1 MKQLYQDAVADPYR
15 LACVSEMY
23 HQQDPPPP
31 MDPSS
36 LGNRYMNDIM
46 HDIADLTH
54 GQPLWLS
61 NPAQMAI
68 RQVARSFACSHYKI
82 TPFLGKF
89 RTHPTTDTV
98 IHPQLINIDPYSNK
112 QDTTD
117 YPLVQ
122 VLVIPLR
129 TTKPPPHAHDANSPS
144 PPTHKGVYKTYWSH
158 ATDEAGLWHILRE
171 GFVRPTNWE
180 RTNWDDDN
188 LSYNKAYLPHRGFN
202 GFHQDNAPDN
212 LQLGF
217 CNTNLRKALRIP
229 KAKAGPA
236 EGEIATGFTIFGRV
250 TSSTSQHSH
259 MRQKGGG
266 WTTQKALIE
275 APSTTPVETVVT
287 SPPSSP
293 TPRRASSMRST
304 LRSPGSP
311 STSSTPDPH
320 PLHHLQ
326 SPTDPETMTAD
337 DDVDNYPRWQILL
350 PHREDQSD
358 DFFFTFTKPRSCS
371 TSTLITACQNGRHQA
386 EQVVDRMEY
395 TLTPPHMI
403 LQFRTV

>member
-1 MKQLYQDAVADPYR
+1 MKMLYQDALADPYR

-36 LGNRYMNDIM
+36 TGVRYMNDIM
-46 HDIADLTH
+46 HDI
-54 GQPLWLS
+54 S

-89 RTHPTTDTV
+89 RNRPNTDTV
-98 IHPQLINIDPYSNK
+98 IHPELIHVDPYSNK

-144 PPTHKGVYKTYWSH
+144 PPKHKGAYKAYWSH

-180 RTNWDDDN
+180 PTNWDDDN
-188 LSYNKAYLPHRGFN
+188 LPYNKAYLPHRGFN
-202 GFHQDNAPDN
+202 GFHQDNSPDN

-217 CNTNLRKALRIP
+217 CHTNLRKALRLP
-229 KAKAGPA
+229 KARAGPA
-236 EGEIATGFTIFGRV
+236 EREIATGFTIFGRV

-275 APSTTPVETVVT
+275 AHFNDT
-287 SPPSSP
+287 S
-293 TPRRASSMRST
+293 RASRNFTTVFSHTEKSVIDAQYAEIT
-304 LRSPGSP
+304 GI
-311 STSSTPDPH
+311 TIN
-320 PLHHLQ
+320 
-326 SPTDPETMTAD
+326 TMNAD
-337 DDVDNYPRWQILL
+337 NNVDNYLSWRILP
-350 PHREDQSD
+350 PHREEQSD
-358 DFFFTFTKPRSCS
+358 DFFFTFTNPHSCGTSAEDVKRNRSQ
-371 TSTLITACQNGRHQA
+371 IG
-386 EQVVDRMEY
+386 
-395 TLTPPHMI
+395 
-403 LQFRTV
+403 

>member
-1 MKQLYQDAVADPYR
+1 MQSKQIEIYTWTFGKGQIPNIEKALFSRSSSPCIRTNTIPTQPLPKQHQAQKHNRRSYPCARSIRFTYGDPQR
-15 LACVSEMY
+15 
-23 HQQDPPPP
+23 HTWFFIQTTP
-31 MDPSS
+31 
-36 LGNRYMNDIM
+36 GFRYMNDIM

-68 RQVARSFACSHYKI
+68 RQVARSFACSHYRI
-82 TPFLGKF
+82 TPFLGQF
-89 RTHPTTDTV
+89 RTHPNTDTV

-144 PPTHKGVYKTYWSH
+144 PPTHKGAYKTYWSH

-180 RTNWDDDN
+180 PTNWDDDN
-188 LSYNKAYLPHRGFN
+188 LPCNKAYLPHRGFN

-217 CNTNLRKALRIP
+217 CHTNLRKALRLP
-229 KAKAGPA
+229 KARAGPA

-275 APSTTPVETVVT
+275 AHLNDTSRDSRNFTTVFSHTEKSVIDAQYAEITGITVNIFHPRPSPTTP
-287 SPPSSP
+287 PPVPNRSRDND
-293 TPRRASSMRST
+293 RRR
-304 LRSPGSP
+304 R
-311 STSSTPDPH
+311 
-320 PLHHLQ
+320 
-326 SPTDPETMTAD
+326 
-337 DDVDNYPRWQILL
+337 R
-350 PHREDQSD
+350 
-358 DFFFTFTKPRSCS
+358 
-371 TSTLITACQNGRHQA
+371 
-386 EQVVDRMEY
+386 
-395 TLTPPHMI
+395 
-403 LQFRTV
+403 